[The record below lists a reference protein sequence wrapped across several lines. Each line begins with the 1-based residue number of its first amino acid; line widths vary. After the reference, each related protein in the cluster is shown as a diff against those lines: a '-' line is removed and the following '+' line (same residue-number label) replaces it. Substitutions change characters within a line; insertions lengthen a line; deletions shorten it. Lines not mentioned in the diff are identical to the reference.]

1 MTELKLNEV
10 DALRQYALF
19 KYILTPT
26 RIGSSVDIV
35 CPYCGKVKNIK
46 YFDSW

>member
-1 MTELKLNEV
+1 MTLNNGI
-10 DALRQYALF
+10 
-19 KYILTPT
+19 K
-26 RIGSSVDIV
+26 GVDIV